1 MLSRRVRG
9 FLGVMT
15 TWGVVF
21 SAFGSA
27 TFTALILSGRF
38 PPEIGYRFIPM
49 VALRGFIAGALS
61 GALFAALLVGRKRR
75 QTVSTISIRRATV
88 LGFIGGASLPL
99 VTTLAAR
106 AFVFLPIATVLA
118 SSVVA
123 GLIGSGIAGS
133 IIWMA
138 QRAPRLPSERET
150 LELPNR

>member
-21 SAFGSA
+21 SALGAAS
-27 TFTALILSGRF
+27 FTAIILSGRF
-38 PPEIGYRFIPM
+38 PAEVGYRFIPI

-61 GALFAALLVGRKRR
+61 GALFAALLVARKRS
-75 QTVSTISIRRATV
+75 QTVSTISIRRATA

-99 VTTLAAR
+99 FTMFAAR
-106 AFVFLPIATVLA
+106 AFGLVPLATIIT

-123 GLIGSGIAGS
+123 GLMGSGIAGS
-133 IIWMA
+133 IIWIA
-138 QRAPRLPSERET
+138 QRAPRLPSERAVP
-150 LELPNR
+150 ELPNR